1 MIVYVWRKI
10 KTVPI
15 LRNKIADIYYFFK
28 KNRYYING
36 INNVIK
42 LNLENN
48 FPFIKNVLFE
58 IVGNNN
64 TVVINSGIR
73 VSNIKISICGQNNRL
88 IIEENIQ
95 MGGGNLWINGDE
107 CQLVIGKST
116 TINGANI
123 GASETKSS
131 IIIGE
136 DCMLA
141 HGIDIRC
148 SDSHSIIDLNSNQRI
163 NYAENIH
170 IHEHVWIAANAQ
182 ILKGVNIG
190 KNSIIAAGS
199 IVTKDLP
206 ENCIAAGVPAQ
217 VKRTNVTWLREN
229 IPRNDDIHSLNSSEV
244 KNL

>member
-1 MIVYVWRKI
+1 MIIYLWRKI
-10 KTVPI
+10 KKVPI
-15 LRNKIADIYYFFK
+15 LRNAISAIYYFLC
-28 KNRYYING
+28 KNRHHISG
-36 INNVIK
+36 ANNEIK

-48 FPFIKNVLFE
+48 FPSIKNVVFD
-58 IVGNNN
+58 IAGNNN
-64 TVVINSGIR
+64 TVVINSGLSI
-73 VSNIKISICGQNNRL
+73 SNTTIYICGQNNRL
-88 IIEENIQ
+88 ILEEN
-95 MGGGNLWINGDE
+95 MRMEGGGLWINGDE
-107 CQLVIGKST
+107 CQLFIGKYT

-131 IIIGE
+131 IIIGQ

-148 SDSHSIIDLNSNQRI
+148 SDSHSIIDLSSHQRI

-170 IHEHVWIAANAQ
+170 IDDHVWIAANAQ

-199 IVTKDLP
+199 IVTKDIP
-206 ENCIAAGVPAQ
+206 ENCIAVGVPAQ

-229 IPRNDDIHSLNSSEV
+229 IPRNDDTHSLNSSEV